1 MDEYMQSTR
10 AVMERM
16 MEDYPVFSTEEEF
29 AVRDKYKDTNPE
41 KLKDIMFKHNVGLVL
56 IVVPK
61 FKRKDDDTLQ
71 VGLVGLQHAVNKF
84 DWSRKVKFS
93 SYAVPTIKGSVF
105 RALKPDLVALRSFSL
120 DAPVHSSKD
129 DGSCSFGDIVDGL
142 VRPEFKRYDT
152 ENSIKA
158 FDAKTML
165 NKIHSRVKRMIKPKY
180 LKIVRELYANGRNN
194 TTLEEVGKKFGICR
208 EHVRQIEAKYL
219 RCCRI
224 AAGKIYGNDWYTA
237 ANLGK
242 LIG

>member
-1 MDEYMQSTR
+1 MDEYRQSTR
-10 AVMERM
+10 SIIERM
-16 MEDYPVFSTEEEF
+16 MEDYPVFSAEEEF
-29 AVRDKYKDTNPE
+29 AVRDKYKDTDLE
-41 KLKDIMFKHNVGLVL
+41 KLKDIMFKHNVGLTL

-61 FKRKDDDTLQ
+61 FKRTDDDILQ
-71 VGLVGLQHAVNKF
+71 AGMIGLQRAIDRF

-93 SYAVPTIKGSVF
+93 SFAVPTIKGDVYK
-105 RALKPDLVALRSFSL
+105 ALKPDIVALRSFSL
-120 DAPVHSSKD
+120 NAPIRSSKND
-129 DGSCSFGDIVDGL
+129 DSCSFGDIVDGL

-165 NKIHSRVKRMIKPKY
+165 NKIHSRVKRRIKPRY

-208 EHVRQIEAKYL
+208 ERVRQIEAKYL

-237 ANLGK
+237 ATLGK